1 LSQVSLAEG
10 PFSVALFSASSYS
23 VRLIHVW
30 AFFEHLTSA
39 SCENNVLLNGEF
51 SDGPLTS
58 FPYFVFDNLPFIE
71 CRETGLLDGRN
82 VHER

>member
-1 LSQVSLAEG
+1 M
-10 PFSVALFSASSYS
+10 
-23 VRLIHVW
+23 
-30 AFFEHLTSA
+30 
-39 SCENNVLLNGEF
+39 LLNGEF

-82 VHER
+82 VHERWVHAARSVASRFGALRVAGVGLALDA